1 MDPSVSRL
9 CVSGVS
15 GGVEL
20 WPFIVILIL
29 VICSAF
35 YAACEMAYSTAN
47 LIRMRNYADDKVRGA
62 RRALQICENYD
73 KTLTT
78 VLVANNL
85 INIACTTI
93 AAYLFAQ
100 LITSPVLSNILNTVI
115 MTILILICCEILP
128 KSFAKMKPEVFAMR
142 FSLIMRGTI
151 IVLTPI
157 TWIFMQIQN
166 IALKSS
172 RKSNEKSPTI
182 TEDELESIIDKM
194 EEEGVINSDDA
205 SLIQGVLDL
214 DRKTAYDIMTH
225 RVDISAVDFSSS
237 PKEVYDVFVQTKYSR
252 LPVYKGDID
261 HIVGIINLKDFIPEY
276 VNNEKFNI
284 KSVIV
289 QPVYITETMCVD
301 DIIRKMQKEKKHIA
315 MVLDE
320 HGGTSGLVSF
330 EDALEEMVGEIYDES
345 DIETDESIEK
355 IEDNKYLV
363 DAEISLN
370 RLFELLKVEHL
381 PETDYN
387 SLAGYLYENL
397 NGMPEPEQE
406 FVFSTIDE
414 WVDKNGNY
422 NERAIKIVFRLVAV
436 ENRRIKKVEVSI
448 T

>member
-1 MDPSVSRL
+1 M
-9 CVSGVS
+9 
-15 GGVEL
+15 
-20 WPFIVILIL
+20 
-29 VICSAF
+29 
-35 YAACEMAYSTAN
+35 
-47 LIRMRNYADDKVRGA
+47 
-62 RRALQICENYD
+62 
-73 KTLTT
+73 
-78 VLVANNL
+78 
-85 INIACTTI
+85 
-93 AAYLFAQ
+93 
-100 LITSPVLSNILNTVI
+100 
-115 MTILILICCEILP
+115 P
-128 KSFAKMKPEVFAMR
+128 KSFAKMRPEVFAMR
-142 FSLIMRGTI
+142 FSLLMKGTI

-157 TWIFMQIQN
+157 TWLFMQVQRF
-166 IALKSS
+166 ALRNS
-172 RKSNEKSPTI
+172 RKSNNNAPTI

-194 EEEGVINSDDA
+194 EEEGVINAEDA

-225 RVDISAVDFSSS
+225 RVDISAVDLSCS
-237 PKEVYDVFVQTKYSR
+237 PKQVYEVFVQTKYSR

-261 HIVGIINLKDFIPEY
+261 HIVGIINLKDFIPEFFA
-276 VNNEKFNI
+276 NENFNI
-284 KSVIV
+284 KNVIV

-345 DIETDESIEK
+345 DLEADDFIK
-355 IEDNKYLV
+355 KLEDKKYLV

-370 RLFELLKVEHL
+370 RLFEILKIENL
-381 PETDYN
+381 PDSDYN

-406 FVFSTIDE
+406 FTFRTIDE

-422 NERAIKIVFRLVAV
+422 NERAIKVIFKLITV

-448 T
+448 G

>member
-1 MDPSVSRL
+1 MDPCMNKL
-9 CVSGVS
+9 CASITN

-20 WPFIVILIL
+20 WPFVVILLLI
-29 VICSAF
+29 ICSAF

-47 LIRMRNYADDKVRGA
+47 LIRMRNYADDNVRGA

-100 LITSPVLSNILNTVI
+100 LIVSPVLSNILNTVI
-115 MTILILICCEILP
+115 MTVLILICCEIIP
-128 KSFAKMKPEVFAMR
+128 KSFAKLKPEVFAMR
-142 FSLIMRGTI
+142 FSFIMKATI
-151 IVLTPI
+151 IVLMPI
-157 TWIFMQIQN
+157 TWCFMQIQN
-166 IALKSS
+166 LALKRS
-172 RKSNEKSPTI
+172 RHSEEKSPTI

-194 EEEGVINSDDA
+194 EEEGVINAQDA

-225 RVDISAVDFSSS
+225 RVDISAVELTQTA
-237 PKEVYDVFVQTKYSR
+237 KEVYEVFVQTKYSR
-252 LPVYKGDID
+252 LPVFEGDID
-261 HIVGIINLKDFIPEY
+261 HIVGIINLKDFVPEFFK
-276 VNNEKFNI
+276 NENFNI
-284 KSVIV
+284 KNVIV
-289 QPVYITETMCVD
+289 EPLYITETICVD

-345 DIETDESIEK
+345 DLESDNFVEK
-355 IEDNKYLV
+355 LEDGKLLV
-363 DAEISLN
+363 DAEISLA
-370 RLFELLKVEHL
+370 RLFEILKVENL
-381 PETDYN
+381 PKSDYV

-397 NGMPEPEQE
+397 NGMPQVDEE
-406 FVFSTIDE
+406 FTFSTIDE

-422 NERAIKIVFRLVAV
+422 NERAVKVVFKIIAV
-436 ENRRIKKVEVSI
+436 ENKRIKRVHVSVS
-448 T
+448 